1 MKKKIFD
8 LESEITETNEQI
20 KDLKNKTKNEKN
32 KTNDES
38 QEIEDLLSDVN
49 KIANQKGITLQTP
62 KFQESQKQPH
72 FEWCDE
78 FFLNNN
84 PFILESRIRKEIFQ
98 NPKLLPKLNQLDI
111 VIVSI
116 AGIVASLLDY
126 LVVKIPKDIN
136 YLGKFQQEGSEF
148 TKWLKTI
155 GINEKG
161 KLNQPL
167 KWFEKVCKVPY
178 DTSTNKFF
186 QNAGGMG
193 INGLTPR
200 QHRLLSL
207 GHDPLFGLIFGIFDI
222 FNGSL
227 TAIDTSGKI
236 QILKTLNTSVTDK
249 IFAPFLWIGHIVS
262 DICTKAGIPIPGWG
276 FLQIMQFGSM
286 GEKNRTIADISRWMY
301 LNGYD
306 LRHFLTMAISTASIE
321 IIIRAYHYLS
331 NIENK
336 EQLKNST
343 KHSISSREL
352 SNIQFN
358 LKLHKMLFLSHSIA
372 AGGNALKIFSYQ
384 GNPLAINIPQW
395 LMFAKES
402 VKMGKAILRDKT
414 PEKIDRNR
422 TNIDK
427 EWDEI
432 RKIEIGDIDLLTL
445 YSSIYKKMYQ
455 K

>member
-8 LESEITETNEQI
+8 VSSEVNETNESI
-20 KDLKNKTKNEKN
+20 KELIIETKKEKAKTKK
-32 KTNDES
+32 ES
-38 QEIEDLLSDVN
+38 TQIENLTSELIE
-49 KIANQKGITLQTP
+49 IANQKGVAIQTSET
-62 KFQESQKQPH
+62 QEENVISN
-72 FEWCDE
+72 FEWDDD
-78 FFLNNN
+78 FFLNDN
-84 PFILESRIRKEIFQ
+84 PLILESRIRKEIFQ
-98 NPKLLPKLNQLDI
+98 NPKLLPKLNKLDI

-126 LVVKIPKDIN
+126 FVVKIPKDIN
-136 YLGKFQQEGSEF
+136 YLGKFQQEGSDF
-148 TKWLKTI
+148 TKWLKTV
-155 GINEKG
+155 GINEKD
-161 KLNQPL
+161 KLKQPF

-186 QNAGGMG
+186 QNAGVIGV
-193 INGLTPR
+193 NGLNPR

-236 QILKTLNTSVTDK
+236 QILKTLNSSATDK
-249 IFAPFLWIGHIVS
+249 IFAPFLWLGHIIS

-276 FLQIMQFGSM
+276 FLQIMQFGSL
-286 GEKNRTIADISRWMY
+286 GKKNRTIADISKWMY

-306 LRHFLTMAISTASIE
+306 MRHFLTMAISTASIE
-321 IIIRAYHYLS
+321 IIVRAYHYLS
-331 NIENK
+331 NVDNK
-336 EQLKNST
+336 EQLKNSV
-343 KHSISSREL
+343 KYSISSKEL
-352 SNIQFN
+352 SIIQFN

-372 AGGNALKIFSYQ
+372 AGGNAFKIFSYQ

-395 LMFAKES
+395 IMFAKES

-427 EWDEI
+427 QWDEI

-445 YSSIYKKMYQ
+445 DSSIYKKMYQ